1 MKDVRLPI
9 PGEISGMTYRVPAL
23 LYIPPVAKLLAFAEQ
38 RLSVDDADANLLV
51 LRRGT
56 FYMNAMQVRQNMQT
70 IETATLMHHRSMNPC
85 PIYDEVTGM
94 VFLFFIA
101 VLGRT
106 SEVFQIVTG
115 QNAARLCYVF
125 SSNQGIS
132 WSHVTD
138 LTEEVIGISIQDWA
152 TFALGPGHGIQ
163 LKSGRLLLPAYTYY
177 IDCKKCFGKLC
188 KTTPHAFAFY
198 SDDHG
203 QSWFFGEFVPNLK
216 TVECQMLSVDEE
228 DGSHV
233 LLCNARSPLGFR
245 VQALSTD
252 DGAVFH
258 SGQLV
263 PQLVEPPHGCHGSI
277 IGFPAPLYYTYFEIP
292 TWVLY
297 SHPTSSRSRDNLGIY
312 LNIFP
317 RDVDSWS
324 KPWIIYEG
332 PSAYSDLAYIE
343 LPCSE
348 FSATGIPAFACLY
361 ENGMQSP
368 YEQISFSMFTLNIP
382 EYL

>member
-1 MKDVRLPI
+1 MGTHHF
-9 PGEISGMTYRVPAL
+9 PGRTVLFEKEISGMTYRVPAL

-56 FYMNAMQVRQNMQT
+56 FYMNAMQVRQSKNNMQT

-138 LTEEVIGISIQDWA
+138 LTEENFPNKYLQEMQLYWA

-277 IGFPAPLYYTYFEIP
+277 IGFPAPLYYCMMYRWIMRAEP
-292 TWVLY
+292 
-297 SHPTSSRSRDNLGIY
+297 
-312 LNIFP
+312 
-317 RDVDSWS
+317 S
-324 KPWIIYEG
+324 KV
-332 PSAYSDLAYIE
+332 AF
-343 LPCSE
+343 CS
-348 FSATGIPAFACLY
+348 
-361 ENGMQSP
+361 
-368 YEQISFSMFTLNIP
+368 
-382 EYL
+382 